1 MKKSVQ
7 IVVVVLLALSARVV
21 SAQVKYGKGDAIVN
35 LGVGAGY
42 SAAPSFAANAEFFI
56 DDAISIGPYLG
67 IGGEKYNYGWGH
79 VNYTYFN
86 LGGRA
91 SYHFSK
97 WLNLRTNKLDL
108 YGGGVLGYAFVN
120 SAVHDNS
127 GYVSNYNANGS
138 QATVSVVAG
147 GRWYFSQKFG
157 VNAEFGTGYG
167 SPVTAIAGITLKL

>member
-7 IVVVVLLALSARVV
+7 IAVVVLLALSARVV

-35 LGVGAGY
+35 LGIGAGY
-42 SAAPSFAANAEFFI
+42 SAAPTFAANAEFFI

-67 IGGEKYNYGWGH
+67 IGGERDNFGAGYH

-108 YGGGVLGYAFVN
+108 YGGGVLGYAFVHE
-120 SAVHDNS
+120 SDN
-127 GYVSNYNANGS
+127 YNSNYDYHSS
-138 QATVSVVAG
+138 QATVSIVAG

-167 SPVTAIAGITLKL
+167 SPVTAIAGITFRL